1 MFQPF
6 KEDVLHRRAEKLLGL
21 SSLCGGFA
29 NISEA
34 SMESRVTKA
43 KIAGSLLDVGF
54 LAILLLSEKLFARAL
69 DLLFPVLCGTR

>member
-1 MFQPF
+1 MLEPF
-6 KEDVLHRRAEKLLGL
+6 KEEVLHRRAEELLGL

-34 SMESRVTKA
+34 SMESRVMKA

-54 LAILLLSEKLFARAL
+54 LAILLLLEKLCTRAL
-69 DLLFPVLCGTR
+69 DLLFPVLRGT